1 MEIMQNEKLTL
12 DEIFKAAYMRL
23 GETNGYQDIDFEEE
37 VFDLTKYMKY
47 REGKIIRV
55 NGDILGLKYVS
66 PYWAV
71 CIGEKS
77 EKVFDDHFPFSS
89 NIIVKKLPLL
99 IRDPKEYLIDNIRKS
114 SFENYLITN
123 DCFNEHGVPAFNTSL
138 LSNKLMKIIDENRTR
153 FLNLRSDNF
162 EEFLYDS
169 SFVFFLAGAIE
180 RVLREA

>member
-1 MEIMQNEKLTL
+1 
-12 DEIFKAAYMRL
+12 MRL

-55 NGDILGLKYVS
+55 NGDILGLKHVS

-77 EKVFDDHFPFSS
+77 EKLFDDNFPFSS

-99 IRDPKEYLIDNIRKS
+99 IRDPKEYLIGNIRKS

-162 EEFLYDS
+162 EEFLYNS
-169 SFVFFLAGAIE
+169 SFVFFLAGSIE